1 MWKHKK
7 RNENK
12 GKDTLHFVIIKR
24 PKPNQE
30 TIDKGVKVL
39 KPNSSVK
46 YYPVQWFFDICP
58 KNRNSLHSKHAMNMY
73 YKISLLFWF
82 MVKG

>member
-1 MWKHKK
+1 MVVFQIITKEHTTKGKLFVNRMWKHKK

-24 PKPNQE
+24 TKPKQE

-46 YYPVQWFFDICP
+46 YYPVQWF
-58 KNRNSLHSKHAMNMY
+58 
-73 YKISLLFWF
+73 
-82 MVKG
+82 